1 MSKRAFGK
9 YYYSMENSY
18 HTKAEAQVVAQ
29 RFRATGKYY
38 VRIDRARFGDKSFM
52 GRAPHKWAVFVRNK

>member
-9 YYYSMENSY
+9 YYYSMEDTYS
-18 HTKAEAQVVAQ
+18 TKVEAQRAAG

-38 VRIDRARFGDKSFM
+38 VRVAKTGMNVR
-52 GRAPHKWAVFVRNK
+52 GREYWAVYLRSK